1 MVRTERPS
9 EKVSTL
15 FRQRGQQWPREGQEP
30 AWGHEVLGR
39 PRPGSRGAGMGSP
52 LPMCVLYL
60 QDITYLRIPVADT
73 PEVPM

>member
-1 MVRTERPS
+1 MI
-9 EKVSTL
+9 STL
-15 FRQRGQQWPREGQEP
+15 FRWRGQQWLREGQEL
-30 AWGHEVLGR
+30 AWGPEVLGQPW
-39 PRPGSRGAGMGSP
+39 PRSGVQPRAPP